1 MPDPQEPRDD
11 TDNTDNTGNPESQ
24 DNAGQQQTPEPET
37 QALPTQHAAPVPP
50 PPSFAAPAPAA
61 GPTPYLTLTRNQ
73 VIFGAIGA
81 LVLALVLTFFAS
93 LVVANRV
100 VHRLDDRNHMF
111 GTMVGPMGP
120 GQGYGGPFQRYRGYG
135 NGNGFPPFFPAPIPS
150 PSPSASP
157 QSSS

>member
-1 MPDPQEPRDD
+1 MTEPQDPAENPDDEQTP
-11 TDNTDNTGNPESQ
+11 
-24 DNAGQQQTPEPET
+24 QTPEPET
-37 QALPTQHAAPVPP
+37 QSLPTQQSTPVPP
-50 PPSFAAPAPAA
+50 PPYAPFAAPAPAA

-100 VHRLDDRNHMF
+100 VHGLDDRGQGF
-111 GTMVGPMGP
+111 AKMVGPMGP
-120 GQGYGGPFQRYRGYG
+120 GQGYGGPFRRYRGYG
-135 NGNGFPPFFPAPIPS
+135 NGGQGQGYGNGFPPFFPAPSAPA
-150 PSPSASP
+150 PSASP